1 MQSETMKSSLL
12 GSTVALSLERG
23 RMMRI
28 TEACFIGHIENYGL
42 SLKQHQPPAQCLP
55 ASNYFS
61 VCSIDQKINE
71 ELKPG
76 SVYCVL
82 TF

>member
-1 MQSETMKSSLL
+1 
-12 GSTVALSLERG
+12 
-23 RMMRI
+23 MRR
-28 TEACFIGHIENYGL
+28 TEAWFIGHIENYGL
-42 SLKQHQPPAQCLP
+42 SLKQHHPPAQCLP
-55 ASNYFS
+55 ASSYFS